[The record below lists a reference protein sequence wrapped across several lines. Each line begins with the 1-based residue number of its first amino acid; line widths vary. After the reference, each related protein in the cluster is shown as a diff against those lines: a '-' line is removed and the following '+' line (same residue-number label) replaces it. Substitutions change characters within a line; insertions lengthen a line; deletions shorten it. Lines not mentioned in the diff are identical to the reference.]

1 MSLIFVLL
9 ADPSP
14 LTSALP
20 THSAALLSPLPEL
33 LAIFIAEI
41 LFSWDNIM
49 AVEHFAAA
57 LPAKERH
64 RALKWGLTGALLIR
78 GLSLVLMTFAKSF
91 DLVMLVASVH
101 MVSQTAIWFFGF
113 HMEESQQPPTEPV
126 RRGTH
131 FLRAIILIEVAD
143 FFFSI
148 DNVAIAVSI
157 SKNLWLSFT
166 GVAMGLIFVRFF
178 WRRLKFLLM
187 RHPRLADTSRIV
199 TGLLGLQLLLKLTLK
214 LQISPWLDL
223 LTVMTAIAA
232 SQLFDGRKIGTKLRI
247 KASLLTLMVILCLT
261 LWIEAWLRF

>member
-1 MSLIFVLL
+1 MYFLF
-9 ADPSP
+9 AD
-14 LTSALP
+14 TATLP
-20 THSAALLSPLPEL
+20 TALASPPSALLSPLPEL
-33 LAIFIAEI
+33 LAIVIAEI
-41 LFSWDNIM
+41 LFSWDNIL

-91 DLVMLVASVH
+91 DMVMLVASVH
-101 MVSQTAIWFFGF
+101 MVCQTALWFFGF
-113 HMEESQQPPTEPV
+113 HLEESQQPPTEPV

-131 FLRAIILIEVAD
+131 FLRAVILIEVAD

-178 WRRLKFLLM
+178 WRRLKFLLI

-199 TGLLGLQLLLKLTLK
+199 TGLLGFQILLKLSLH

-223 LTVMTAIAA
+223 LTVVTAIAA
-232 SQLFDGRKIGTKLRI
+232 SQLFDGRKFGTNLRV